1 MNTAHELKVQ
11 GKGTGFTGHSTV
23 VVIVERQGGE
33 VFFQKITVKHI
44 NTSDAK

>member
-1 MNTAHELKVQ
+1 MNTAYELKVQ
-11 GKGTGFTGHSTV
+11 GKETGFPGHSTV

-33 VFFQKITVKHI
+33 GFFQKITVKHL